1 LNDAIN
7 DVKKRGG
14 NTMANAAIVGGLIG
28 ATSGTEAITKDYLAQ
43 MNGLLNPNKSI
54 Q

>member
-7 DVKKRGG
+7 DVIKRGG

-28 ATSGTEAITKDYLAQ
+28 ATSRTEVIIKDHFALL
-43 MNGLLNPNKSI
+43 NGLLNSN
-54 Q
+54 